1 MGKIEFLLGEI
12 KELSNVTDSYSDTR
26 DAFGGC
32 MYQVK
37 QLAALTLLMISLE
50 GAALAK
56 GGHEDINS
64 KAFVLRGPTRPTPV
78 VSLKEATKQKNEFM
92 RMPDLGGDESISPKD
107 ITAEARQNGLSG
119 HEGQERLEDQS
130 DHKTR
135 GSHESGH
142 LAGVR
147 SARGSSKSTLRELPP
162 SPTGKESLKS
172 LRFDAVKISGTLRLP
187 RVKFARVG
195 MAMDLRDEMPSL
207 DFTQKSLK
215 DSGF

>member
-1 MGKIEFLLGEI
+1 
-12 KELSNVTDSYSDTR
+12 
-26 DAFGGC
+26 

-37 QLAALTLLMISLE
+37 QLAALTLLMISL
-50 GAALAK
+50 GGTAQAK

-92 RMPDLGGDESISPKD
+92 RMPDLGGNESLSSKD
-107 ITAEARQNGLSG
+107 KTAEAGQEVRSG
-119 HEGQERLEDQS
+119 HESHDGFESQS
-130 DHKTR
+130 NHKMS
-135 GSHESGH
+135 GSHESSQ
-142 LAGVR
+142 LAGAHP
-147 SARGSSKSTLRELPP
+147 ARGISKSTLREAQPIP
-162 SPTGKESLKS
+162 SGKGSFNA
-172 LRFDAVKISGTLRLP
+172 LRFGVVRISGTLRLP

-195 MAMDLRDEMPSL
+195 VAMDLRDEMPSL